1 MMISFFELYIYFL
14 FLIPHLDH
22 KASFFFIWLQEVDI
36 WSFGCLLLELL
47 TLEIPYLGL
56 SELQMHDLIQV
67 ELSLSLQKKKRKR
80 KRKRKG
86 KRKKEV
92 D

>member
-1 MMISFFELYIYFL
+1 
-14 FLIPHLDH
+14 LDH

-67 ELSLSLQKKKRKR
+67 DLSISLQKKKRKR